1 MASNSIFLLLFS
13 LLSLLHL
20 HSSAAQ
26 SSVKAVY
33 WFPDNEFP
41 ASNIDSTLF
50 THLFCAFADV
60 DPTTYQVTVASQNTN
75 AFSTFTT
82 TVQQKNPSV
91 KTLLSIGGGGSA
103 DIKNHFSSMA
113 SQPNSRKTFIDSAIN
128 LARSYNFHG
137 LDLDWEYPA
146 TDTDMTNLG
155 VLLKEWRDAVVA
167 ESSNSGKA
175 TLLLTAAFYYAPK
188 IDQYNGNY
196 GVVAWIQAGLPP
208 KKLVLGFPF
217 YGYAWRLVNA
227 DNHGLFAPTNGE
239 GTGSDGVMLYKQIK
253 QFMAQNGAAT
263 VFNASIVGGY
273 CYAGTTWIGYDDTQS
288 ISTKVSYAK
297 GKGLLGYFAWHV
309 AADDNWV
316 LSQLG

>member
-1 MASNSIFLLLFS
+1 
-13 LLSLLHL
+13 
-20 HSSAAQ
+20 
-26 SSVKAVY
+26 
-33 WFPDNEFP
+33 
-41 ASNIDSTLF
+41 
-50 THLFCAFADV
+50 
-60 DPTTYQVTVASQNTN
+60 
-75 AFSTFTT
+75 
-82 TVQQKNPSV
+82 
-91 KTLLSIGGGGSA
+91 
-103 DIKNHFSSMA
+103 MA

-188 IDQYNGNY
+188 IESLSYPIDSITTNLDWINAMAYDFYDPSWSQVTRAPAALYDPESQYNGNY

-263 VFNASIVGGY
+263 VFNASIVGDY